1 MFEVSYLPVVNAT
14 LNGTS
19 AVLLFM
25 GFLYIRR
32 GRVSE
37 HKACMVAAFST
48 SILFLV
54 CYLVYH
60 FLHGSTSFAGQGWT
74 RTVYFTI
81 LITHTVLA
89 TVVVP
94 LVLVTLRRA
103 FKEEFDRH
111 ATLARWTLPIWMYVS
126 VTGVAVYWMLY
137 QWKPA

>member
-1 MFEVSYLPVVNAT
+1 MFEIADLPVVNAT

-19 AVLLFM
+19 AILLFV

-48 SILFLV
+48 SILFLA

-60 FLHGSTSFAGQGWT
+60 FFHGSTPFTGQGWT

-103 FKEEFDRH
+103 FKEKFDRH